1 MTIPENFCMAPWV
14 HAMHDTQYVRKACCT
29 AEISTDQAT
38 RTAKDFEDFQNSN
51 HMKEIRKSLM
61 NNKIPA
67 DCFQCDVTVGNVN
80 KVNLFK
86 DFWNTYYSDYY
97 EDAMSKTLPDGST
110 TFKPVYYDY
119 RFGKTCNFKCRH
131 CSSSSSSL
139 IELEERNNNL
149 EHANQDDIIEDSDE
163 RNQIL
168 YKELMQAAE
177 ERRLKAVQWIGGEP
191 LFVQQHWDFMN
202 HLYETNNTDISVSYI
217 TNLSIIKFKGINLVD
232 ILEPFS
238 GVAIHASCESGGL
251 AAEYIRRGLN
261 WDKWKSNFTELNKH
275 FKQSQ
280 AQGKNRNLGSGLT
293 ITIFTLCGF
302 KEWLEFIIEQD
313 LPTHDITIVKPNEN
327 NRYLCFDYLG
337 SYKDQWVTE
346 FANILD
352 SYKSQLKESIA
363 NDLYSALE
371 LVKQHSTLDI
381 SGLDLTNL
389 NDNRVKQLRR
399 SFAYA
404 NKIDSID
411 QYPTTQD
418 VIKDYPFLQ
427 EWWNNIQ
434 SKL

>member
-1 MTIPENFCMAPWV
+1 MTMPENFCMAPWV
-14 HAMHDTQYVRKACCT
+14 HAMHDSQYVRKACCT
-29 AEISTDQAT
+29 ADIPTDKNT
-38 RTAKDFEDFQNSN
+38 RTAKTFVEFQNSTY
-51 HMKEIRKSLM
+51 MKEIRTSLM
-61 NNKIPA
+61 NNKFSA
-67 DCFQCDVTVGNVN
+67 ACNQCDVTVGDAN

-97 EDAMSKTLPDGST
+97 NDAMSKTETDGST

-131 CSSSSSSL
+131 CSSSSSSQ
-139 IELEERNNNL
+139 IELEERIHNL
-149 EHANQDDIIEDSDE
+149 EHAINDDLIEDPDE
-163 RNQIL
+163 RNELL
-168 YKELMQAAE
+168 YQELMLAAK

-202 HLYETNNTDISVSYI
+202 HLKESNNTDLSVSYI
-217 TNLSIIKFKGINLVD
+217 TNLSITKFKGMSLVD

-238 GVAIHASCESGGL
+238 AVSIHASCEAGGL
-251 AAEYIRRGLN
+251 AGEYIRRGLN
-261 WDKWKSNFTELNKH
+261 WEKWKSNFAELNKN

-280 AQGKNRNLGSGLT
+280 AQGKHRNLGSGLT
-293 ITIFTLCGF
+293 ITVFTLCGF

-313 LPTHDITIVKPNEN
+313 LPTHDITLVKPNNN

-337 SYKDQWVTE
+337 KYKEQWIVE
-346 FANILD
+346 FKKILD
-352 SYKSQLKESIA
+352 TYRSQLKESTS

-371 LVKQHSTLDI
+371 LIKQHSTLDI
-381 SGLDLTNL
+381 SELDLTNL
-389 NDNRVKQLRR
+389 NDNRVKQVRR
-399 SFAYA
+399 AFAYA

-411 QYPTTQD
+411 QYPTTHD

-434 SKL
+434 AKL